1 MLVPFLPFCTDE
13 TPISYACR
21 MSRFHTGRALTDIV
35 ADLGIKPLDLAS
47 NKPVA
52 LARLSEIS
60 GVPEKTLRRSVPV
73 PLGDRAYDFR
83 GEIVTAEFLSSP
95 KIVYCPACLHD
106 DDRAGA
112 RRSRWHWSLA
122 VVRTC
127 PVHNIA
133 LKHRTKAAWN
143 DHLRSLDHIVSAKG
157 EALKHLATVSAC
169 RAPSPLQDYALGRL
183 EGDQG
188 PQWLDAQSLDQAVR
202 ATELL
207 GVLLEFGPSQ
217 LLPKLSQ
224 DDWDQAGRV
233 GYAYT
238 ARGEAG
244 IIEALQLQFDKLT
257 DAKGSPG
264 TRATFGCFYNAL
276 AHSKS
281 LKDPGDIA
289 RITREFIFSNMA
301 MPAGTKVLGQV
312 LPERRLHTVASLA
325 NESGHDTRRLYNVL
339 VGESI
344 IPDRAASH
352 FAIPVSVG
360 REVAARVSRIVKMKD
375 LTKAMG
381 CTRPLVEQFC
391 DERLLTPVYYGSPG
405 IHGKLQKGVDGKD
418 VDALVAS
425 LEANSTCKE
434 DAEGLVTVSKAAEKA
449 KIPAVCVVQL
459 ICAKM
464 LSNVV
469 RLDGLPGIEG
479 LRVSSE
485 EVKAV
490 SSARLVGMTASAA
503 FSAANLNVDTGWAVV
518 GRHREEVSLAPVEI
532 TGVST
537 DVTITRFLPES
548 VAAFAA
554 RFATIARVAQM
565 RGVGIKELKASLKE
579 VRVKPVLTWNQVG
592 ADIYRLSDV
601 EKALPS

>member
-1 MLVPFLPFCTDE
+1 MLVPILPFCSDE
-13 TPISYACR
+13 TPISYARR
-21 MSRFHTGRALTDIV
+21 MSRFHTGRALTAIFE
-35 ADLGIKPLDLAS
+35 DLGIKSLDLAS

-60 GVPEKTLRRSVPV
+60 GVPEETLRRNVPV
-73 PLGDRAYDFR
+73 PLGDRAYDLR

-95 KIVYCPACLHD
+95 KIVYCPACLLD
-106 DDRAGA
+106 DDRTWA
-112 RRSRWHWSLA
+112 RRTRWHWSLA

-127 PVHNIA
+127 PVHEIA
-133 LKHRTKAAWN
+133 LHHSPKSAWN
-143 DHLRSLDHIVSAKG
+143 DRLQSLDDIVPERG
-157 EALKHLATVSAC
+157 EALQYLATVSAC
-169 RAPSPLQDYALGRL
+169 RAPSPLQDYVLARL
-183 EGDQG
+183 EGNQG
-188 PQWLDAQSLDQAVR
+188 PKWLDEQTLDQAMRV
-202 ATELL
+202 TELL
-207 GVLLEFGPSQ
+207 GVLLEFGPTQ

-244 IIEALQLQFDKLT
+244 IIEALQVQFDKFT
-257 DAKGSPG
+257 DAKGTPG
-264 TRATFGCFYNAL
+264 TGAIFGRFYNAL

-289 RITREFIFSNMA
+289 RITREFIWAKFA
-301 MPAGTKVLGQV
+301 MRAGSKVLGEV

-325 NESGHDTRRLYNVL
+325 KETGHDTRRLYKVF
-339 VGESI
+339 VGEGI
-344 IPDRAASH
+344 IPDGAASH
-352 FAIPVSVG
+352 YAIPVSVG

-381 CTRPLVEQFC
+381 CTRPLVEQLC

-405 IHGKLQKGVDGKD
+405 INGKLQKGVDGKD

-434 DAEGLVTVSKAAEKA
+434 DAEGLVTVAKAAEKA
-449 KIPAVCVVQL
+449 KITAVCVVQL

-518 GRHREEVSLAPVEI
+518 GRHRDEVSLAPVEI
-532 TGVST
+532 TGIIA
-537 DVTITRFLPES
+537 DVTITRFLPEN